1 MKVGIDLQFLGDLS
15 LRPLQVV
22 QFDVFEHLT
31 VRFVPAT
38 ILSDHSLANLHL
50 VMLQFLLRQR
60 DLAFVSWLDLREEQ
74 SQVFSASIIQGFDLD
89 LGIAYI
95 IDIRILLLL

>member
-1 MKVGIDLQFLGDLS
+1 LKVGIDLQFLGDLS

-50 VMLQFLLRQR
+50 VMLQFFLRQR

-89 LGIAYI
+89 LSIAYI
-95 IDIRILLLL
+95 IDIRVLLLL

>member
-1 MKVGIDLQFLGDLS
+1 M
-15 LRPLQVV
+15 
-22 QFDVFEHLT
+22 
-31 VRFVPAT
+31 RFIPAT
-38 ILSDHSLANLHL
+38 ILSDDSLANLHL
-50 VMLQFLLRQR
+50 VMLQFLLCQR
-60 DLAFVSWLDLREEQ
+60 DLAFVSWLDLREEK

>member
-1 MKVGIDLQFLGDLS
+1 LKVGIDLQFPRDLS

-22 QFDVFEHLT
+22 QFDVFKHLT
-31 VRFVPAT
+31 VRFIPAT

-50 VMLQFLLRQR
+50 VMLKFFLCQR

-74 SQVFSASIIQGFDLD
+74 GQVFSASIIQRFNLD
-89 LGIAYI
+89 LSIAYI
-95 IDIRILLLL
+95 IDIRVFLLL